1 MCSRAVA
8 WRRLDAVDD
17 LDALDQELP
26 EPKADWLRH
35 QAGTRAVD
43 PRPSGPPPPLR
54 DRQRPVRLPHQ
65 RQPQF
70 TQLRR
75 DAETAIQAK
84 NWEEAIS
91 LLKLGVIMRPTHR
104 NVARRLKAVST
115 GNRLIRS
122 LLLIVS
128 YRNVG

>member
-1 MCSRAVA
+1 MCI
-8 WRRLDAVDD
+8 
-17 LDALDQELP
+17 
-26 EPKADWLRH
+26 
-35 QAGTRAVD
+35 
-43 PRPSGPPPPLR
+43 R
-54 DRQRPVRLPHQ
+54 DR
-65 RQPQF
+65 
-70 TQLRR
+70 
-75 DAETAIQAK
+75 